1 MRRFVKYALVLST
14 VLLATACGQN
24 TKKDYPP
31 GQSPAEINV
40 ELGMQYMREGM
51 KQTALEKFQKALEQ
65 NPDLAIAHNAIAVL
79 YESLGETDKA
89 DKHFRR
95 ATDINPKDSQAQNN
109 YGNFL
114 CRNNRWKDAEQRF
127 LKAAT
132 DPLYPAP
139 HMAYTNAG
147 TCANT
152 AKDIEKAELYWRKA
166 LEIDPK
172 FAPALLQMAR
182 LNVQREEYLQARA
195 YVQRLHA
202 VARPSPDS
210 LWLGIQTERNLGD
223 KNAEASYILLL
234 RNQYPESPQAKQIQD
249 K

>member
-1 MRRFVKYALVLST
+1 MRQLGKTVLALSV
-14 VLLATACGQN
+14 VLLATACTQN
-24 TKKDYPP
+24 PKKEYPP

-51 KQTALEKFQKALEQ
+51 KQTALEKFEKALEQ
-65 NPDLAIAHNAIAVL
+65 NPDLAPAHNAIAVL

-109 YGNFL
+109 YGTFL
-114 CRNNRWKDAEQRF
+114 CRNNRWKEAEQRF

-132 DPLYPAP
+132 DPLYQAS

-152 AKDIEKAELYWRKA
+152 AKDVDKAEQYWRKA
-166 LEIDPK
+166 LELQPQ

-182 LNVQREEYLQARA
+182 LNVQREQFLSARA
-195 YVQRLHA
+195 YIQRLHA
-202 VARPSPDS
+202 ATRPSPES
-210 LWLGIQTERNLGD
+210 LMLGIQTERALGD
-223 KNAEASYILLL
+223 RNAEASYLMLL